1 MIYWAD
7 ALIHMHS
14 RTQSY
19 NTLNSPEAEYGGA
32 VSCAAMMIFLASML
46 SFLGFKVQK
55 RMYLDASSAIAIAK
69 RQGVGKVKHLKNK
82 ILWLQ
87 QEVESK
93 SFQILKVPRDTNV
106 ADIGTKHLKANDLQH
121 FAK

>member
-1 MIYWAD
+1 MWHHRDLVLRITANPAKLMFLEGWSDTDWAGCPETLKSTGCAVIYWAD

-19 NTLNSPEAEYGGA
+19 NALSSSEAEYGGA

-69 RQGVGKVKHLKNK
+69 FKELGKWK
-82 ILWLQ
+82 I
-87 QEVESK
+87 
-93 SFQILKVPRDTNV
+93 
-106 ADIGTKHLKANDLQH
+106 
-121 FAK
+121 